1 MYILLNLFACI
12 IIIRNTAFFNYQLS
26 KWKQCLNEAVVLW
39 YGSTCL
45 WCRFGH
51 WYWFEITCAAV
62 LPLFLSSPFP
72 SQLSLT
78 PPPPPPKPPP
88 KTHTHTHTNTQNQPP
103 HVHLM
108 VFLVFF
114 NCGLLSTKKQD
125 TWHDVQHF
133 VHYYYHSVNHWGQQM
148 YKFRLI
154 SCPVKFTHQNWFC
167 SLDWFW
173 ESANF
178 VCCCLFCTGPFFVLL
193 TEPSYHD
200 INICSSQEFTVPVS
214 FVHRSGVLQPQ
225 SRNVCY
231 SQDRYRYSPSVH
243 LFFTKMYSQCLVCS
257 WECYGP
263 RPRIVVQKSVTVSA
277 YILSSHE
284 CTADEC
290 SVYKSV
296 IVIVPAYISSSHECT
311 ALICSVHKSVTV
323 IVPVY
328 MSSSHECTALVCSVH
343 KSVMDPVPELLFTRV
358 LQSQCTFF
366 LHMNAQ
372 VLSVLFTR
380 MLWTPS
386 QNGCCSQE
394 CHSYSIYLLLMKV
407 LLTQSQ
413 NVCCWQV
420 LQSQYVCCSQECVWV
435 SQDICCLRKFYSASI
450 FLLTGALLSQYILL
464 FTRMLQSHVAV
475 PVYLSFTRVK
485 KSEYI
490 LHKCYIPVCL
500 LFSSQKRY
508 SLVYLSFTRVLE
520 SQYILH
526 KCSPVCLLFSSQ
538 KHYSLMYLS
547 FTRVLAVFV
556 VHMTAC

>member
-1 MYILLNLFACI
+1 MMYNILFTIITIVWITGDSRCTNSDWSLVLSSLRTKTGFAHWIDFERVPILF
-12 IIIRNTAFFNYQLS
+12 
-26 KWKQCLNEAVVLW
+26 VVAYFAL
-39 YGSTCL
+39 
-45 WCRFGH
+45 
-51 WYWFEITCAAV
+51 V
-62 LPLFLSSPFP
+62 LFLFCWLNHHIMTLTSVVPRN
-72 SQLSLT
+72 SQSLSLLFT
-78 PPPPPPKPPP
+78 GVECYSPSPG
-88 KTHTHTHTNTQNQPP
+88 
-103 HVHLM
+103 M
-108 VFLVFF
+108 
-114 NCGLLSTKKQD
+114 
-125 TWHDVQHF
+125 F
-133 VHYYYHSVNHWGQQM
+133 VIHKIVTVTV
-148 YKFRLI
+148 
-154 SCPVKFTHQNWFC
+154 PV
-167 SLDWFW
+167 
-173 ESANF
+173 
-178 VCCCLFCTGPFFVLL
+178 
-193 TEPSYHD
+193 Y
-200 INICSSQEFTVPVS
+200 ICSSQK
-214 FVHRSGVLQPQ
+214 
-225 SRNVCY
+225 C
-231 SQDRYRYSPSVH
+231 
-243 LFFTKMYSQCLVCS
+243 SQCLVCS

-277 YILSSHE
+277 YIPSSHE

-328 MSSSHECTALVCSVH
+328 ISSSHECTALVCSVH

-435 SQDICCLRKFYSASI
+435 SHDICCLRKFYSASI

-538 KHYSLMYLS
+538 KRYSLMYLS